1 MTTRITQLEDGDAD
15 GRALVR
21 VEGSLG
27 LADAELLERVCA
39 DLKARSGLNV
49 AVDLSDISFLDSE
62 SASVIARLRREQAV
76 AFEGVHFFLQQVIE
90 IAERADS
97 ANGRE
102 R

>member
-1 MTTRITQLEDGDAD
+1 MTTRITQLEGGEAE

-62 SASVIARLRREQAV
+62 SASIIARLRREQDIAL
-76 AFEGVHFFLQQVIE
+76 EGVHFFLQQVIE
-90 IAERADS
+90 IAERAAS
-97 ANGRE
+97 KNGHE
-102 R
+102 G

>member
-27 LADAELLERVCA
+27 LADAQLLERVCA

-62 SASVIARLRREQAV
+62 SASIIARLRREQAV
-76 AFEGVHFFLQQVIE
+76 ALEGVHFFIQQVIE

-97 ANGRE
+97 TNGRE
-102 R
+102 G